1 MTAADPVGILHA
13 TMQVPS
19 TVDLNLISVVPGGV
33 GAPVP
38 TEGRALGANGE
49 AVVDRSL
56 GIGLGETLRLASTD
70 YKIVGRT
77 SGVRFNAG
85 TPAVFITVK
94 DAQKLVLDGLPLSS
108 AIILKGHLAEAPE
121 GLKVM
126 TNAEVLEDLRRPL
139 DKATSTISFLRIL
152 LWIIAAGII
161 GSVLYLQALERT
173 RDFAVFKATGVSSRS
188 LMVGIAMQAI
198 ILAALSAVAALLIE
212 AALAPTMDLAVEVPT
227 SAYIALPIVAVV
239 VGLLASLFGL
249 RRAVTVDP
257 ALGVRRSVME
267 ADLAVRD
274 LVIEYSSGGY
284 PVRPIDGLDLDAA
297 SGQLVLLLGA
307 SGCGKTTL
315 LSVLAAILKPTSGS
329 VRIGDTE
336 VTDLRGAALTQY
348 RRHTVGIVFQAFNL
362 VPSLSALENVM
373 VPLRADGLGRRAS
386 KARSTELLE
395 RVDLGHR
402 LTHRPGGM
410 SGGQQQRVA
419 IARALAHDPPVILAD
434 EPTAHLDYIQVEG
447 VLKLVRE
454 LADDG
459 RLVVVAT
466 HDERLIPLAD
476 SVVNLTP
483 RADTSPRE
491 PEVVRLDEGQVLFK
505 QAQRGDL
512 VYMVDEGKIEIIRTR
527 DDGTEERL
535 AVIGPGNYFGELAP
549 MFGLQRSATA
559 RAVGPTVVTGY
570 GLRDFRDRFHLASPK
585 VLADA
590 AD

>member
-1 MTAADPVGILHA
+1 M
-13 TMQVPS
+13 
-19 TVDLNLISVVPGGV
+19 
-33 GAPVP
+33 
-38 TEGRALGANGE
+38 EAN
-49 AVVDRSL
+49 
-56 GIGLGETLRLASTD
+56 
-70 YKIVGRT
+70 
-77 SGVRFNAG
+77 
-85 TPAVFITVK
+85 
-94 DAQKLVLDGLPLSS
+94 
-108 AIILKGHLAEAPE
+108 
-121 GLKVM
+121 LKVR
-126 TNAEVLEDLRRPL
+126 E
-139 DKATSTISFLRIL
+139 
-152 LWIIAAGII
+152 
-161 GSVLYLQALERT
+161 
-173 RDFAVFKATGVSSRS
+173 
-188 LMVGIAMQAI
+188 
-198 ILAALSAVAALLIE
+198 
-212 AALAPTMDLAVEVPT
+212 
-227 SAYIALPIVAVV
+227 
-239 VGLLASLFGL
+239 
-249 RRAVTVDP
+249 
-257 ALGVRRSVME
+257 
-267 ADLAVRD
+267 

-284 PVRPIDGLDLDAA
+284 PVRPIDNLDLDATA
-297 SGQLVLLLGA
+297 GQLVLLLGA

-329 VRIGDTE
+329 VLIGDTE
-336 VTDLRGAALTQY
+336 VTDLHGSALTQY

-373 VPLRADGLGRRAS
+373 VPMRADGMGRRAS
-386 KARSTELLE
+386 KARANELLE

-419 IARALAHDPPVILAD
+419 IARALAHNPPVILAD

-459 RLVVVAT
+459 RLVVIAT

-476 SVVNLTP
+476 GVVNLTP
-483 RADTSPRE
+483 RADTTPRE
-491 PEVVRLDEGQVLFK
+491 PEVVHLEAGQVLFK
-505 QAQRGDL
+505 QSQRGDL
-512 VYMVDEGKIEIIRTR
+512 VYTVDEGAIEIVRTR
-527 DDGTEERL
+527 DDGTEEKL